1 MDDTERKAA
10 LPAISYGL
18 HLMSAEDQDGPISAE
33 NLNWRTH
40 ESFKTPMIEL
50 EV

>member
-18 HLMSAEDQDGPISAE
+18 HVMSAEDQDGPIRA
-33 NLNWRTH
+33 
-40 ESFKTPMIEL
+40 
-50 EV
+50 